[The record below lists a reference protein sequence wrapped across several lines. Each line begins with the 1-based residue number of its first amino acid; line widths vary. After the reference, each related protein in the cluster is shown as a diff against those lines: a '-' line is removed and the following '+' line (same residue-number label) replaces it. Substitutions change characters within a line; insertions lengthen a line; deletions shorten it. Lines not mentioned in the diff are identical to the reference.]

1 MKVSVKVT
9 HHSVV
14 SDSLQPHGLY
24 GPWNSPGQ
32 NTGVG
37 GPSFSRA
44 SSQPRDQTQASLI
57 ADRFFNSWATREAI
71 ALFKSIQFYVWN
83 HSYDNDPYV
92 ELGGKNN
99 KNIKFVFKKLQKMY
113 DLLCMLVLKWVE
125 SFLK

>member
-1 MKVSVKVT
+1 MKLSVKVT
-9 HHSVV
+9 HHSVI
-14 SDSLQPHGLY
+14 SDSLQTHGLY

-32 NTGVG
+32 NTEVG
-37 GPSFSRA
+37 NLPLSRG
-44 SSQPRDQTQASLI
+44 SSQPRDLTQVSSIASG
-57 ADRFFNSWATREAI
+57 FFNSWATREAI
-71 ALFKSIQFYVWN
+71 VLFKSIQFYVWN

-125 SFLK
+125 SFFK

>member
-1 MKVSVKVT
+1 M
-9 HHSVV
+9 
-14 SDSLQPHGLY
+14 P
-24 GPWNSPGQ
+24 SPGDLP
-32 NTGVG
+32 N
-37 GPSFSRA
+37 PSLKSR
-44 SSQPRDQTQASLI
+44 SQTQVSRI
-57 ADRFFNSWATREAI
+57 VCGFFTSWATREAI

-125 SFLK
+125 SFFK